1 MLNPAMNETLLA
13 SVESLLPHLASAR
26 LKPSS

>member
-1 MLNPAMNETLLA
+1 MLNLAMNETLLA